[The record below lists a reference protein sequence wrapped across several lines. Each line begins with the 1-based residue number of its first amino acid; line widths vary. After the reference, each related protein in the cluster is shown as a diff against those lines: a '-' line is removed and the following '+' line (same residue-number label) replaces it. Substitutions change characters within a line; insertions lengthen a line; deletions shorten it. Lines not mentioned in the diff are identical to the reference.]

1 MRCFFFTLLSQIT
14 IEFVIGLIFEQMD
27 FNTFYQENF
36 RNLER
41 FCFRW
46 TGSTEQAKD
55 ITQDSFAELLGK
67 INKNVSINSQK
78 AWIYRVAYNRCV
90 NLHKF
95 NRRFVWSD
103 NGHINDHHNDEEIQ
117 IRLERSQQVRR
128 AMENLNK
135 KEKALIILYKE
146 GLSYREMADIME
158 MNFASVGKTLTR
170 AIDKL
175 AGMVGGGD
183 R

>member
-1 MRCFFFTLLSQIT
+1 MT
-14 IEFVIGLIFEQMD
+14 FEPMD

-46 TGSTEQAKD
+46 TGSTEHAKD
-55 ITQDSFAELLGK
+55 IAQEAFAQLIEK
-67 INKNVSINSQK
+67 TDKKQSIENQK

-95 NRRFVWSD
+95 NRRFVFGD
-103 NGHINDHHNDEEIQ
+103 NGQSHNEEGAEDIQ
-117 IRLERSQQVRR
+117 IQLERSQQVRR
-128 AMENLNK
+128 ALDILSK

-146 GLSYREMADIME
+146 GFSYKEMAEVME

-175 AGMVGGGD
+175 AKEVG
-183 R
+183 RE